1 MKNRPI
7 FMLAASMLVA
17 LSALGQGSLSVTH
30 EAPGCMSSLCGRS
43 VVNATV
49 TGDSAP
55 TSVRVYFRAGDTGPE
70 YYIEMAAGGGGNYSA
85 VLPAPLRETSAV
97 SVRVVAVAAD
107 GTMSATEPAMVP
119 VTSDCKLANLGADE
133 FDFATNTIL
142 GLTDAAQTGAPKG
155 FSCAGIAKVVGIDQT
170 MAPNNAC
177 EEVRLA
183 KSDPCFGAG
192 GAVMVANA
200 GTGAS
205 SSAAAAGVS
214 GGAGLRNA
222 AIIGGAAVAGA
233 VIIENN
239 NDDDRE
245 PTSRSRP

>member
-1 MKNRPI
+1 MRIRPI
-7 FMLAASMLVA
+7 FMLAAATLVA
-17 LSALGQGSLSVTH
+17 FSALGQGSLSVSH

-43 VVNATV
+43 VVNAMV

-55 TSVRVYFRAGDTGPE
+55 ASVRVYFRAGDTGPE
-70 YYIEMAAGGGGNYSA
+70 YYIEMAAGEGGNYSA

-97 SVRVVAVAAD
+97 SIRVVAVAAD
-107 GTMSATEPAMVP
+107 GSISSSEPVMVP
-119 VTSDCKLANLGADE
+119 ATSDCQLPNLGEDE
-133 FDFATNTIL
+133 FSFATNTIL
-142 GLTDAAQTGAPKG
+142 GLTDASQTGAPKG
-155 FSCAGIAKVVGIDQT
+155 FSCAGITKVVGVDQT

-200 GTGAS
+200 GTGAAV
-205 SSAAAAGVS
+205 AAAAGGS
-214 GGAGLRNA
+214 GARVA
-222 AIIGGAAVAGA
+222 AIIGGAALAGA

-245 PTSRSRP
+245 PVSPARP

>member
-1 MKNRPI
+1 MRIRPI
-7 FMLAASMLVA
+7 FMLAAAMLVA
-17 LSALGQGSLSVTH
+17 LSALGQGSLSVSH
-30 EAPGCMSSLCGRS
+30 DAPGCMSSLCGRS
-43 VVNATV
+43 VANAMV

-55 TSVRVYFRAGDTGPE
+55 ASVRLYFRAGDTGPE
-70 YYIEMAAGGGGNYSA
+70 YYIEMAAGAGGNYSA
-85 VLPAPLRETSAV
+85 VLPAPLRETAEV
-97 SVRVVAVAAD
+97 SIRVVAVAAD
-107 GTMSATEPAMVP
+107 GSMSASEPTMVP
-119 VTSDCKLANLGADE
+119 VTSDCQLANLDSDE
-133 FDFATNTIL
+133 FDFATNTVL
-142 GLTDAAQTGAPKG
+142 GLTDASQTGAPRG
-155 FSCAGIAKVVGIDQT
+155 FSCAGVSKVVGVDQT

-183 KSDPCFGAG
+183 KNDPCFGAG

-200 GTGAS
+200 GAGAS
-205 SSAAAAGVS
+205 SSAAAAGVA

-222 AIIGGAAVAGA
+222 AIIGGAALAGA